1 MSEIHVKIEITEKD
15 KFQVK
20 LERTHGAKNFTKTI
34 LSCVADAKLESFN
47 LTSFADAIGIKRRD
61 ASCEIFMFQCID
73 GESIRRRE
81 LDTIGSNYNVSCA
94 KRCIFHNSFFLSA
107 FVPLSP
113 LSYFIMAIRYF
124 KLAK

>member
-81 LDTIGSNYNVSCA
+81 LDTIGT
-94 KRCIFHNSFFLSA
+94 
-107 FVPLSP
+107 
-113 LSYFIMAIRYF
+113 
-124 KLAK
+124 

>member
-1 MSEIHVKIEITEKD
+1 MSEIHVQIEITEKD

-81 LDTIGSNYNVSCA
+81 LDTIGSNY
-94 KRCIFHNSFFLSA
+94 
-107 FVPLSP
+107 
-113 LSYFIMAIRYF
+113 
-124 KLAK
+124 